1 MNTNHY
7 IGLDL
12 GQKGDP
18 SAIVVVEDWLEAV
31 GGVDRVTY
39 ELKRVRRHGT
49 ISRGE

>member
-1 MNTNHY
+1 MKTNY
-7 IGLDL
+7 FVGLDL

-18 SAIVVVEDWLEAV
+18 SAIAVVEEWEEVV